1 MTLRLMEL
9 GLVLSVIACP
19 LNSYTEFK
27 VIVAHFGLV
36 FMAIGLVLSQAWTHP
51 LPLDVPILV
60 YLGVVFLACLLSVN
74 PRISIFPRPRRG
86 DGWLTIAT
94 YGATALV
101 ASRLPLF
108 DRELL
113 LGFCVVSAAL
123 TSFVALAQAQGF
135 RWAIRLGGNRP
146 DGAWGTLGN
155 PSYLAG
161 YLALLIPVALW
172 HEWDVASVLM
182 VSAAFTAASRAGLLS
197 LITIAAG
204 MVWVIPAIFTLPAGV
219 GIVLGAVAS
228 QRMFERTPIRE
239 AAPDRVWLW
248 GYLLERIAR
257 RPLLGYG
264 PNLLMVNTPDER
276 NTKNTEIHDMAHNGL
291 LEIAVNTGF
300 LGVAAFA
307 WVWMTAFRHA
317 RFDALA
323 IGLVAYAVWW
333 FFNWETL
340 GPANMAWMFLGMVST

>member
-1 MTLRLMEL
+1 
-9 GLVLSVIACP
+9 
-19 LNSYTEFK
+19 
-27 VIVAHFGLV
+27 
-36 FMAIGLVLSQAWTHP
+36 
-51 LPLDVPILV
+51 
-60 YLGVVFLACLLSVN
+60 
-74 PRISIFPRPRRG
+74 
-86 DGWLTIAT
+86 
-94 YGATALV
+94 
-101 ASRLPLF
+101 LPLF

-219 GIVLGAVAS
+219 GIVLGTVVS